1 MTALKQW
8 FKSSVPDG
16 CNMIHLIPELRVG
29 EVAGKS
35 PQLCLGVYGF
45 LNTIISCSAARCN

>member
-16 CNMIHLIPELRVG
+16 CNMIHLIPDLRVG
-29 EVAGKS
+29 EAAGKS
-35 PQLCLGVYGF
+35 PSSALEYTVFKYDNQLICCAL
-45 LNTIISCSAARCN
+45 